1 MERAELGARHHRRF
15 GLPGAFHRAIGQRH
29 DRIQLGIDRRDAVE
43 MRLHDLD
50 GRKLP
55 LSDELCDAGGVHSND
70 VISHIDPTCHL
81 VGWTCPSHLGTSIPT
96 CHLVGTR

>member
-1 MERAELGARHHRRF
+1 M
-15 GLPGAFHRAIGQRH
+15 
-29 DRIQLGIDRRDAVE
+29 
-43 MRLHDLD
+43 
-50 GRKLP
+50 
-55 LSDELCDAGGVHSND
+55 SDELCDAGGVHSND